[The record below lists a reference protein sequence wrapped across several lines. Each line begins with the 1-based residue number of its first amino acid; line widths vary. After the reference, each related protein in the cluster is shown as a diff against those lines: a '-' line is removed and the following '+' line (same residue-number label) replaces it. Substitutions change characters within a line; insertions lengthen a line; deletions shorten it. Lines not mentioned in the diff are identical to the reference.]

1 MMTNLSIDVT
11 IHTCHLLDSAH
22 CLALT
27 TKHLPSCPC
36 LKTESSKDFKSLL
49 PLKEHAHISDCFIYI
64 PVSGKGKEFFAFA
77 TWAPEGR

>member
-1 MMTNLSIDVT
+1 MPLNLTVLIAWLCLQSIYLV
-11 IHTCHLLDSAH
+11 AH
-22 CLALT
+22 A
-27 TKHLPSCPC
+27 
-36 LKTESSKDFKSLL
+36 SKLSLQRIL